1 MNTSNITV
9 RSAVTADAPELSRLI
24 HELAEYEKMSDKCTA
39 TPESVARMMTEE
51 NGLRGVIAE
60 AKGKAAGMAVF
71 SLYKLATFSGKRVM
85 YIEDIYVEEA
95 LRGYGIGKMLF
106 DEMIRT
112 AKSLECIKIEWKC
125 LEWNTSAR
133 SFYESRGGISDPE
146 WLTYTLDLRKD

>member
-1 MNTSNITV
+1 MDLSEITV
-9 RSAVTADAPELSRLI
+9 RSAEIADAPELSRLI